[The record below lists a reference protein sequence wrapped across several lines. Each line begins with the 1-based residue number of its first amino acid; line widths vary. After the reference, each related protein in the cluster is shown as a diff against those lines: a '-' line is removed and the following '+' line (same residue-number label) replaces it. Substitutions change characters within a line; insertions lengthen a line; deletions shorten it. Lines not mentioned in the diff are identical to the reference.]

1 MKFIISV
8 LLLLSFGAQAA
19 PLDALSKVV
28 GHFDVIWNDGN
39 ITTGTSRI
47 TLTKTKNTN
56 IKMIEQ
62 EILSQLVKKL
72 QDRSE
77 GAGQV
82 SKMKVTSAAFKSQDA
97 NDIAS
102 GYAMGNAFSP
112 KNTAG
117 LNFGVATVYAV
128 LRNLSADK
136 NKDIITTTA
145 SAVYKE
151 NGEHRKVQL
160 TALIQSSTGEQV
172 QFFFVEGTM

>member
-8 LLLLSFGAQAA
+8 LMLLSFGAQAA
-19 PLDALSKVV
+19 SKDALSKVV

-47 TLTKTKNTN
+47 TLTETKNTN
-56 IKMIEQ
+56 IRMIEQ
-62 EILSQLVKKL
+62 EILSRLVKKL

-82 SKMKVTSAAFKSQDA
+82 SKMKVKSAAFKPQDA
-97 NDIAS
+97 NDIA
-102 GYAMGNAFSP
+102 GAYAMGNAFSP

-117 LNFGVATVYAV
+117 FNLGVATVYAV
-128 LRNLSADK
+128 LRNLSANN

-151 NGEHRKVQL
+151 NGESRKVQL

-172 QFFFVEGTM
+172 QFFFIEGTM